1 MKRLACAAAALLA
14 PAAPAFAA
22 EFSAGAWFEYG
33 DYSDGRGSRAVGE
46 ANATAKW
53 VDSTLSFDLAH
64 GRREFAD
71 EDYSGTQ
78 AEVNF
83 YHDWSDRFYTRT
95 TVALASDSPVF
106 PLHQLRQEVNYKVTR
121 DLVLQAAVGHN
132 RYFGGVNAPNW
143 SAGAT
148 YYFNGGFA
156 TYRYTGYDVEGLGNT
171 HGHLATVR
179 VNDDGGDDKNK
190 GFTQGWV
197 GTGTS
202 LHEFDVLPAVGRGR
216 VWGVAVRRLQ
226 PLGGRLALDISA
238 ARNWY
243 DTTTGDYQGTTVRVG
258 LVFNPL

>member
-1 MKRLACAAAALLA
+1 MKSLACAAAALLV

-22 EFSAGAWFEYG
+22 EYSAGASFDYG
-33 DYSDGRGSRAVGE
+33 DYSNGRGSRAVGE
-46 ANATAKW
+46 AIATVKW
-53 VDSTLSFDLAH
+53 VGSALSFDLAH
-64 GRREFAD
+64 GRRDFGD
-71 EDYSGTQ
+71 EDYAGTRAQ
-78 AEVNF
+78 ANF
-83 YHDWSDRFYTRT
+83 YHDWSDRFYTRS
-95 TVALASDSPVF
+95 TVALASNSPVF
-106 PLHQLRQEVNYKVTR
+106 PLHQIRQEVNFKATR
-121 DLVLQAAVGHN
+121 DLVLQGAVGHN
-132 RYFGGVNAPNW
+132 RYYGGVDAPNW

-148 YYFNGGFA
+148 YYFRGGLA

-179 VNDDGGDDKNK
+179 LNDGGDRT

-202 LHEFDVLPAVGRGR
+202 LHELDVLPAVGRGR

-226 PLGGRLALDISA
+226 PLAARYALDFSA

-243 DTTTGDYQGTTVRVG
+243 DTSTGDYQGTTVRVG